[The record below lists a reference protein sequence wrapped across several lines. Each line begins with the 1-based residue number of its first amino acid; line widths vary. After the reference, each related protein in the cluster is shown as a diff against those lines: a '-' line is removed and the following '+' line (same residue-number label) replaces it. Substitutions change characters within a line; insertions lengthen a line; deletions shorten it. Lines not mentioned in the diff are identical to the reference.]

1 MLSKEEM
8 RKYLILAKEG
18 DEKAK
23 ETIVENNIGLV
34 RGIVKRY
41 IHLGY
46 EYEDL
51 CQIGM
56 MGLVKAIR
64 GFDITR
70 DNAFSTYAVLMI
82 SGEIK
87 RFLRDDGKIKVS
99 RSIKELSLKA
109 ERARQAFL
117 YKNKREPTISEI
129 SKIVGAEP
137 EEVSAAIASF
147 VSPISLD
154 SPMGDDEKG
163 ETYEIVGEDISDETV
178 EKIALKDA
186 INKLDSKE
194 KSIIYLRYFKGQTQ
208 TNVARILN
216 MTQVQVSR
224 NEKKIIK
231 KLYNKLAE

>member
-1 MLSKEEM
+1 MLNKDEM
-8 RKYLILAKEG
+8 KKYLVLAQKG
-18 DEKAK
+18 DESAK

-64 GFDITR
+64 GFDLSR

-99 RSIKELSLKA
+99 RSVKELSLKA

-117 YKNKREPTISEI
+117 YKNKREPAISEI
-129 SKIVGAEP
+129 AEMVGAEI
-137 EEVSAAIASF
+137 EDVSVAIASF
-147 VSPISLD
+147 ASPISLD
-154 SPMGDDEKG
+154 SPAGDDEKG
-163 ETYEIVGEDISDETV
+163 EIYEIVGEDISDETV

-186 INKLDSKE
+186 INKLDPQE

-224 NEKKIIK
+224 NEKKIIQ
-231 KLYNKLAE
+231 KLHSKLAE